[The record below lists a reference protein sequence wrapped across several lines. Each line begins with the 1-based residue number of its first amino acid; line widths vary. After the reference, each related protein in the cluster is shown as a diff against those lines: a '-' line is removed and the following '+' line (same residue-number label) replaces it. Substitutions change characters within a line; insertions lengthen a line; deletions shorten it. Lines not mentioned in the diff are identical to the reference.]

1 MNDETSAL
9 ARRVA
14 RLSLMLIVG
23 MLTMPLLAQPPTPVD
38 FTVKVFPRQDGTVEI
53 ETGPQGNGA
62 AGKGRGYMGYGQN
75 EAGWTTFQ
83 IRRQNPYLTC
93 ADDDGHGPSP
103 WVITG
108 LRLSDTGGDVYDGKK
123 GTTQQ
128 RGSGFGTPVN
138 ETVWQSFML
147 VDRENGVLFKADK
160 DTAQSFLQVYNYN
173 MLAAPVYYE
182 LELTRCRDDHVAIAD
197 PVWGNGGRR

>member
-1 MNDETSAL
+1 MNDVTSAP
-9 ARRVA
+9 ARHVA
-14 RLSLMLIVG
+14 RISAMLLVG
-23 MLTMPLLAQPPTPVD
+23 MLSMPLLAQPPNPVD

-62 AGKGRGYMGYGQN
+62 AGKGRGYMGYGHN

-83 IRRQNPYLTC
+83 IRGQRPFLTC
-93 ADDDGHGPSP
+93 ADDDGQGPSP

-108 LRLSDTGGDVYDGKK
+108 LRLSDTGGDVFDTNKN
-123 GTTQQ
+123 TTQQ
-128 RGSGFGTPVN
+128 RGSNFGTPVD

-147 VDRENGVLFKADK
+147 VDRTNGVLFKADK
-160 DTAQSFLQVYNYN
+160 NTALSFLQVYNYN
-173 MLAAPVYYE
+173 MLEALVYYE
-182 LELTRCRDDHVAIAD
+182 LELTRCRDEHVVVAD

>member
-93 ADDDGHGPSP
+93 ADDDGNGPSP
-103 WVITG
+103 WVITV
-108 LRLSDTGGDVYDGKK
+108 LRISDTGGDV
-123 GTTQQ
+123 
-128 RGSGFGTPVN
+128 
-138 ETVWQSFML
+138 
-147 VDRENGVLFKADK
+147 
-160 DTAQSFLQVYNYN
+160 
-173 MLAAPVYYE
+173 
-182 LELTRCRDDHVAIAD
+182 
-197 PVWGNGGRR
+197 